1 MSRLPKTE
9 HLVEHQAR
17 WRQIKEAAGLEEEC
31 PSLEY
36 EGPYLTV
43 SRQLGSGGTEL
54 AHRVAAPLG
63 WRVVDRELVAAIAE
77 KTHASPGA
85 VLAHDERASGLLDD
99 YFSHLLVPDD
109 PGHAAYLRAMTM
121 IVASFAREGRVVI
134 LGRGANWFLDPERG
148 LRVRVVAPFSRRV
161 ERIARDENLSVR
173 EAEEKLRR
181 HDEEQRRFIEQS
193 FGRAIDDPLG
203 YDLVLN
209 TAHLDSDQAAEIVTT
224 GLCRKLRRSVV
235 DTGRAG

>member
-17 WRQIKEAAGLEEEC
+17 WRQIKEAAGLEEET
-31 PSLEY
+31 PSLEV
-36 EGPYLTV
+36 EGPYLTI

-54 AHRVAAPLG
+54 AQRVAGPLG

-77 KTHASPGA
+77 KTRASLGA

-99 YFSHLLVPDD
+99 YLSHLLVPDD
-109 PGHAAYLRAMTM
+109 PGHAAYLRAMTL

-148 LRVRVVAPFSRRV
+148 LRVRVVRPFGQRV
-161 ERIARDENLSVR
+161 DQLARDEGLAIR
-173 EAEEKLRR
+173 DAEDRLRR
-181 HDEEQRRFIEQS
+181 HDEEQRRFIEQA
-193 FGRAIDDPLG
+193 FGRSIDDPLG
-203 YDLVLN
+203 YDLVIN
-209 TAHLDSDQAAEIVTT
+209 TGHLDLDQAAEIVTT
-224 GLCRKLRRSVV
+224 ALCRKLRRSGV
-235 DTGRAG
+235 GIPAS